1 MVRVALTGGLATG
14 KSHVIRALAARGIP
28 TIDADVLA
36 REALAPGS
44 AGVEAVVRRFG
55 DAVRAP
61 GGAIDRRALA
71 RVVFGDAE
79 ARRDLEAIVHPYVY
93 ARIADWFRTVESPAG
108 FAVADIPLLFETGR
122 ERDFDRV
129 VVVACAPERQ
139 VERAMARDGLAEAD
153 VRARLAAQ
161 WPIGEKV
168 AKADHV
174 ILTDGTFAETDAQID
189 RVVEALGEEAR
200 RGRQ

>member
-1 MVRVALTGGLATG
+1 MVRVALTGGIATG
-14 KSHVIRALAARGIP
+14 KSHVSRALAARGIP

-44 AGVEAVVRRFG
+44 TGARAVVERFG

-61 GGAIDRRALA
+61 GGAIDRKALG
-71 RVVFGDAE
+71 RIIFGDAQ
-79 ARRDLEAIVHPYVY
+79 ARRDLEAIVHPCVY
-93 ARIADWFRTVESPAG
+93 ERIDDWFRTVESPAG
-108 FAVADIPLLFETGR
+108 FAVAEIPLLFETAR
-122 ERDFDRV
+122 EHDFDRV

-139 VERAMARDGLAEAD
+139 IERAMARDGLAEAD

-161 WPIGEKV
+161 WPIREKV

-174 ILTDGTFAETDAQID
+174 IHTDGTFAETDEQIE
-189 RVVEALGEEAR
+189 RVIEALRREAR
-200 RGRQ
+200 TGV